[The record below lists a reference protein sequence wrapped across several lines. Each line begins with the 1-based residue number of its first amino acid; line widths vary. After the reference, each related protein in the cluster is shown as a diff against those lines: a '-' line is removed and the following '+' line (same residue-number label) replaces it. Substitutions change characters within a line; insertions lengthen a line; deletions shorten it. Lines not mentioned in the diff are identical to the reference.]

1 MLDALPK
8 EGFEKS
14 TLVVKSDN
22 VDTSGKTFE
31 KIFRLSRPSTNCT
44 NLSFEEDLQESK
56 HNHNCCLN
64 YYVHKSSRKYD

>member
-31 KIFRLSRPSTNCT
+31 KMKSEEKSWRLQDRYKNPGPIQFYLDDS
-44 NLSFEEDLQESK
+44 
-56 HNHNCCLN
+56 
-64 YYVHKSSRKYD
+64 V